1 LVRRASPGV
10 RGSRRRP
17 GHLPHYSTV
26 HRGRSRGGN
35 QSPVVRAPASHAE
48 PIEANAPRSST
59 PAPIAQSSER
69 QLIREPS
76 PGALHSLS
84 QPRKKWEARPPA
96 PPPVCD
102 DDVQTRAGVL
112 LRWCPSSRRRDGHR
126 RGLVRCRDHGR

>member
-1 LVRRASPGV
+1 AQGNPERPLVRRASPGV
-10 RGSRRRP
+10 RGSGRRP

-26 HRGRSRGGN
+26 HGGRSRGGN

-84 QPRKKWEARPPA
+84 HDRKKMGGETTRPA
-96 PPPVCD
+96 S
-102 DDVQTRAGVL
+102 L
-112 LRWCPSSRRRDGHR
+112 E
-126 RGLVRCRDHGR
+126 